1 MTTKKVHKDYCQ
13 KEVEIAILKS
23 HYGEIKGDIN
33 EIKKSLLGN
42 GKQGILADINQAKG
56 AVGMFKF
63 LAGGGII
70 FSIIALS
77 ISIWQMMT

>member
-1 MTTKKVHKDYCQ
+1 MRKKEDKHYCQ
-13 KEVEIAILKS
+13 KEAELAALKTN
-23 HYGEIKGDIN
+23 HQEIKGDIK
-33 EIKKSLLGN
+33 EIKKALLGN
-42 GKQGILADINQAKG
+42 GRQGILADINQAKG

-70 FSIIALS
+70 FSIVALS